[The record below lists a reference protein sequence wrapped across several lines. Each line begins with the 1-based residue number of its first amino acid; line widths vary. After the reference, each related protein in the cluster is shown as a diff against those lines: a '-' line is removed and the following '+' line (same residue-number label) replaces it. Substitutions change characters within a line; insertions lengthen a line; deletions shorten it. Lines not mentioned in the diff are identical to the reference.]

1 MKIKIAAIVMALTA
15 AASMRFGQTA
25 NTETDA
31 QTGTVKAT
39 DTAQVSFSAKTN
51 MTDTEVETATDAPQ
65 FTVEFELVFETE
77 KETTAET
84 ETETVSEYVTEHET
98 EFETTAPT
106 EKERAEETT
115 GPAESEAEPEPPK
128 LTLSVTFE
136 VSERS
141 EKETDAE
148 TTAHVTE
155 AETTA
160 PVTETEPPVH
170 ETVAPETE
178 RIPETA
184 SSSTTAE
191 SSSTT
196 AETETASDTMPENEP
211 IPEAEFN
218 IDYRISFARGYAES
232 VDLNL
237 DETAVGCWD
246 NPITASAKSAY
257 LERDIKSRI
266 NRYAKDGSIFD
277 VWIWAEANTDGSFNI
292 YIGYA

>member
-25 NTETDA
+25 HTETDA

-39 DTAQVSFSAKTN
+39 DTAQVSFSAETN
-51 MTDTEVETATDAPQ
+51 MTDTEVETETDAPK
-65 FTVEFELVFETE
+65 FTVEFELVPE
-77 KETTAET
+77 
-84 ETETVSEYVTEHET
+84 SVTEHEI

-115 GPAESEAEPEPPK
+115 GPAESEAEPEPEQPK

-136 VSERS
+136 VSAGS

-148 TTAHVTE
+148 TTAAE

-160 PVTETEPPVH
+160 PVTETETAAPETEPPVH
-170 ETVAPETE
+170 ETPSPETE

-191 SSSTT
+191 SSSTP
-196 AETETASDTMPENEP
+196 AETEAVPDTMSETEP
-211 IPEAEFN
+211 IPEAELN
-218 IDYRISFARGYAES
+218 IDYWISFARDYAQS
-232 VDLNL
+232 VGLNL

-257 LERDIKSRI
+257 LERDIKNRI
-266 NRYAKDGSIFD
+266 NRYARDGSIFD
-277 VWIWAEANTDGSFNI
+277 VWIWAEANTDGSFDI